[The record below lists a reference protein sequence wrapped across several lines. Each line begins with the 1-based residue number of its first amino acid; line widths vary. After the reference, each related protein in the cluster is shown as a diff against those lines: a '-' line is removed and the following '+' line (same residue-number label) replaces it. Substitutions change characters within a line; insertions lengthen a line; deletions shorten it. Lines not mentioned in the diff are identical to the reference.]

1 MNELR
6 KLITLIGAISI
17 FIFFISGCSLFITP
31 DYDIYT
37 VSYIKVTPSSASMKV
52 NTSKVFKVYAYDS
65 ENEVIPID
73 PSKVTWSWSG
83 CSACG
88 ASAEINPET
97 GSTKTTFTPEKSGL
111 YKIYATYKNKTDDSP
126 ITVY

>member
-17 FIFFISGCSLFITP
+17 FIFFVSGCMFITP
-31 DYDIYT
+31 DYDSYT

-73 PSKVTWSWSG
+73 PSKVTWKWGG
-83 CSACG
+83 CSVCG
-88 ASAEINPET
+88 LSAEINPKS
-97 GSTKTTFTPEKSGL
+97 GSTKTTFTPKKSGS
-111 YKIYATYKNKTDDSP
+111 YRIYATYKNKTDYSP